1 MVEASSENM
10 DALEERNVTDLI
22 KEFMAQDKKRELEYV
37 KVLQEQ
43 ISILKKEIERY
54 DSVIYE
60 QMLIIKQLTSKSN
73 SRDTVSVATPA
84 CPMQMDLPADLPVNL
99 FTNNSYGGYGVH
111 DDCNVNS
118 APRSTSSRNDS
129 DNFGVNVNNGVISG
143 KQV

>member
-60 QMLIIKQLTSKSN
+60 QMLL
-73 SRDTVSVATPA
+73 
-84 CPMQMDLPADLPVNL
+84 L
-99 FTNNSYGGYGVH
+99 NN
-111 DDCNVNS
+111 
-118 APRSTSSRNDS
+118 
-129 DNFGVNVNNGVISG
+129 
-143 KQV
+143 